1 MIEILVPLEAIQAN
15 PWQPRESE
23 DQDHIQALAMS
34 IHEDGLL
41 QKPVGR
47 LVTAGNHAAFALS
60 DIDFY
65 GMKLNLRAMLAD
77 ATPAKAWEKVF
88 APHKLQ
94 VELAFGHSRLAA
106 YQRLREA
113 QEISDVKGDW
123 TIMPIIVRDL
133 TNEEMFRFAI
143 TENIQRKSL
152 NAIEEAKAMAFYR
165 DDFEKTSAEIG
176 ELFGLSDSAVRN
188 KMRLL
193 KLPDFVQDMLRKRSI
208 SEGVGRVLVN
218 LFEVPQRKLDMVP
231 DDVDEILVT
240 AENGG
245 TPAQITEMVDEL
257 VNRIH
262 PQPKQ
267 LSILDLPKPG
277 DIQAEEEETEED
289 FEMDEPLPDMDPD
302 FYAEGAEPI
311 ETDLPDESESVSVET
326 VGQPQELPELTPMM
340 EEEPDAPSVPGQPLG
355 AALTINQIAD
365 EKKSMD
371 LQEDEPKNG
380 ATVTTGQPLE
390 AAQTGPKTWEESQIH
405 ISLTFWPDDGN
416 DLGRMVSVGV
426 RLNDNLPKVSLM
438 REINLDLPES
448 IQQILD
454 GVKMEVM
461 A

>member
-47 LVTAGNHAAFALS
+47 LVTAGNRSAFAIS

-65 GMKLNLRAMLAD
+65 GMKMNLRAMLAD

-123 TIMPIIVRDL
+123 TMMPIIVRDL

-218 LFEVPQRKLDMVP
+218 LFEVPQRKLDTVP

-277 DIQAEEEETEED
+277 DIQAEEEEFED
-289 FEMDEPLPDMDPD
+289 DFSLDEPLPEMDPD

-311 ETDLPDESESVSVET
+311 EVEEPSVSVET
-326 VGQPQELPELTPMM
+326 VELPMM
-340 EEEPDAPSVPGQPLG
+340 EEEPDAPSVPGQPQG
-355 AALTINQIAD
+355 AAQTFNQIAD
-365 EKKSMD
+365 EKESMD
-371 LQEDEPKNG
+371 SPEPELPASK
-380 ATVTTGQPLE
+380 GQPYPQGTSLGT
-390 AAQTGPKTWEESQIH
+390 APTWEESQIH

-438 REINLDLPES
+438 REINLELPES